1 MRLSSGETVQVAKAQ
16 GAESFLSD
24 PFLFLLIGF
33 FALMYFTVIRPQSRR
48 AKQHRDM
55 LSRLE
60 QGDEVVLSSGLMG
73 TVREIRDHDCRLEI
87 SQGVVVSVQKSYI
100 SSILPRGT
108 LQA

>member
-1 MRLSSGETVQVAKAQ
+1 MRLSSGESVQVVQAQ

-55 LSRLE
+55 LAKLQE
-60 QGDEVVLSSGLMG
+60 GDEVVLSSGLMG
-73 TVREIRDHDCRLEI
+73 TVREIGEHDCRLEI
-87 SQGVVVSVQKSYI
+87 AQGVVVKVQKSYI
-100 SSILPRGT
+100 ASILPRGT